1 MNYSRRQLEAL
12 GEPLG
17 DSVTRKENGRIVY
30 GGGGGSSGTPSQT
43 TQVFELP
50 EWARGYAQDTLAKA
64 QAATSQPYQTYGAER
79 IAGFSPLQLQA
90 QQAAGNMGVAGQLG
104 QASTMAGTAGS
115 TTFGTPQAQQYM
127 SPYIEAAMAPQ
138 LREAQRTSAMQGMQ
152 QQAEATGRNAFGGTR
167 DVLLRA
173 ERERNL
179 NMRLD
184 DIRAR
189 GYQTAFEQAGNLY
202 NQDMNRQLQS
212 AGLLGQLG
220 QTQYGQQMGIN
231 QLQRQVGAEQQALRQ
246 QGLSQDY
253 QDFLNQQNYPFRQL
267 GFMSDMIRG
276 LPLGQQSTQQMYQ
289 GQPGAIQSLGS
300 LGLGAYGLS
309 RLGGFKEGGAVKLA
323 EGGVASIDERV
334 LANPTK
340 YSEEQIR
347 RSVKNGVLDPETAK
361 FALAKIAK
369 AKSFTSGI
377 EALASNLP
385 TQEYAPG
392 GIVAFDDGGE
402 VQRYQSQG
410 LVSQSTRWQDL
421 LPYMSGAG
429 VDVDRERAAV
439 QEYYG
444 LTGGRAAIP
453 RVNVPQVS
461 GDVRRDPV
469 TGRPITYGE
478 FLRRQK
484 ADTTLG
490 DPTAGFGGMPDFTAA
505 AVADAGGAPVA
516 APGADGADDSAGG
529 VGAPAGGTFRG
540 LGGSARPMGGMPA
553 AGQGPMTALE
563 ILNRANQAAANV
575 PTAGINAINLAEI
588 TPAEFRK
595 RMSAAMPEGEAAY
608 TNPLTKKFEELGLD
622 TRMAAQEAFQERQ
635 GIADRMDK
643 LRESQQ
649 ARYDAK
655 KKDLE
660 TDRDR
665 TVGIAFLEAAQAMAQ
680 PGKSITTA
688 LVEAGAAGGKR
699 FLADKERL
707 DKKADDLSEA
717 INRLDESRVGDARE
731 RAAAKADLR
740 QSVLATQRDLI
751 SHYQQ
756 AYGVNK
762 ADATAAVQAMMARET
777 GIAQLALT
785 REKTVLDAQN
795 DAARN
800 AIGAVGAS
808 AQMYNAFRNPTL
820 ETYTAV
826 GGGDA
831 AAGARI
837 LHPGP
842 QNPTLELARALG
854 KGDIEKGLRLV
865 SAAQQEK
872 VSPHKLWVDYTKD
885 WDSLKQGRAAPS
897 YYEFLAMINQ
907 TQSTG
912 GQTGAGAV
920 VPRKD

>member
-30 GGGGGSSGTPSQT
+30 GGGGGSGGTPSQT
-43 TQVFELP
+43 QQIQELP
-50 EWARGYAQDTLAKA
+50 EWARGYAQETLAKA

-104 QASTMAGTAGS
+104 QASTMAGTTGS

-152 QQAEATGRNAFGGTR
+152 QQAEATGRGAFGGTR
-167 DVLLRA
+167 DALLRA

-179 NMRLD
+179 NMGLN

-202 NQDMNRQLQS
+202 NQDMNRQLQA

-276 LPLGQQSTQQMYQ
+276 LPLGQQSAQQMYQ

-309 RLGGFKEGGAVKLA
+309 RLGGFKEGGAVELA

-402 VQRYQSQG
+402 VKRYQSQG
-410 LVSQSTRWQDL
+410 LVYQGRRWEDL
-421 LPYMSGAG
+421 MPYRAPAAGSLP
-429 VDVDRERAAV
+429 
-439 QEYYG
+439 G
-444 LTGGRAAIP
+444 LVGNVFSRNDM
-453 RVNVPQVS
+453 RV
-461 GDVRRDPV
+461 DPV
-469 TGRPITYGE
+469 TNEPISFAE
-478 FLRRQK
+478 FLRRQEF
-484 ADTTLG
+484 DQQRGRLE
-490 DPTAGFGGMPDFTAA
+490 PSSSQMA
-505 AVADAGGAPVA
+505 AVAPITV
-516 APGADGADDSAGG
+516 P
-529 VGAPAGGTFRG
+529 APAGGDAGAPTESAAAAGSGVTPGAGYFGG

-588 TPAEFRK
+588 TPTEFRK

-785 REKTVLDAQN
+785 KEKTILDAQN

-826 GGGDA
+826 GGGDPT
-831 AAGARI
+831 AGAKF
-837 LHPGP
+837 L
-842 QNPTLELARALG
+842 NPTPPNQTLELARALG
-854 KGDIEKGLRLV
+854 KGDIEKGLRLM
-865 SAAQQEK
+865 SEAQREK

-897 YYEFLAMINQ
+897 YPEFLAMMNI
-907 TQSTG
+907 TRSMD